1 MSEGSISLSWDAPYD
16 AVSFKIYRDAVFL
29 VETSDQTYDDTI
41 DGGIQYCYTISAV
54 NSVAIEGPQSGEQC
68 GVPLLPAPGSF
79 SATVNYDDVILN
91 WSEVENAA
99 GYTVYRDDAVIWN
112 GSSSNVTY
120 SDSDVNYNT
129 TYLYTIRAYDFQG
142 TNGSISD
149 PISVTTPE
157 ELTAP
162 ILSLTVTGTEATLS
176 WSLVSSAES
185 YKVYQDDEFLAQI
198 TDLTDL
204 TYTLDIGT
212 GSNTCFK
219 VTAINS
225 YGTESSPSNEE
236 CGTGS

>member
-1 MSEGSISLSWDAPYD
+1 M
-16 AVSFKIYRDAVFL
+16 
-29 VETSDQTYDDTI
+29 
-41 DGGIQYCYTISAV
+41 
-54 NSVAIEGPQSGEQC
+54 
-68 GVPLLPAPGSF
+68 
-79 SATVNYDDVILN
+79 
-91 WSEVENAA
+91 ENAA

-112 GSSSNVTY
+112 GSSNVTY

-162 ILSLTVTGTEATLS
+162 ILSLTVTGTDATLS